1 MFLSIALCAFYPER
15 KLGSYIIAVVA
26 YTTSERDNIYSQL
39 NFQSVWSEGNY
50 TLDGVRWDADIVKG
64 EEEED
69 KTVLSL

>member
-39 NFQSVWSEGNY
+39 NFQSV
-50 TLDGVRWDADIVKG
+50 
-64 EEEED
+64 
-69 KTVLSL
+69 